1 MIVSFGTCD
10 LKLYTVKFLLFVC
23 SFFSYVLSFVFATAC
38 TYCFHKGK
46 DIVNVSVE
54 GDVRKE
60 KTEEKARVG
69 ERGEGGARA
78 SERGALS
85 QAGTFKGEK

>member
-23 SFFSYVLSFVFATAC
+23 SFFLYVLFVLLRHVLTVFI
-38 TYCFHKGK
+38 KEK

-54 GDVRKE
+54 G
-60 KTEEKARVG
+60 
-69 ERGEGGARA
+69 
-78 SERGALS
+78 
-85 QAGTFKGEK
+85 

>member
-23 SFFSYVLSFVFATAC
+23 SFFSRTFSFVFATAC
-38 TYCFHKGK
+38 TYCFFIKEK

-54 GDVRKE
+54 GYTRKE
-60 KTEEKARVG
+60 ETAEKARL
-69 ERGEGGARA
+69 ERGVRA
-78 SERGALS
+78 THFRCLVQGSLP
-85 QAGTFKGEK
+85 GEYI

>member
-23 SFFSYVLSFVFATAC
+23 LFFLYVLSFVFATAC

-54 GDVRKE
+54 GRARK
-60 KTEEKARVG
+60 KKRQK
-69 ERGEGGARA
+69 RR
-78 SERGALS
+78 R
-85 QAGTFKGEK
+85 